1 MVAAIRFHPFFQP
14 GDFMSHPPVP
24 HKTLIV
30 VGTGEGATF
39 YRNSGKSGELKLEHE
54 HDLKPGDL
62 ADQGPAGKQP
72 SDTSPKE
79 SMEATFSKILANH
92 LYDLAQKHK
101 FDDLILVLDP
111 ETLGETRPSLHVS
124 VTDKIR
130 LELPKTLSN
139 SKIADIERSIL
150 AAM

>member
-1 MVAAIRFHPFFQP
+1 
-14 GDFMSHPPVP
+14 MSHTSVP

-30 VGTGEGATF
+30 VGTGEGANF
-39 YRNSGKSGELKLEHE
+39 YRNSAKGGELKLHHE
-54 HDLKPGDL
+54 YDLEPGDL

-72 SDTSPKE
+72 ADTSPKE
-79 SMEATFSKILANH
+79 SMEATFSKILAHH
-92 LYDLAQKHK
+92 LYDLAQKHE

-139 SKIADIERSIL
+139 SKIDDIERSIL
-150 AAM
+150 KAL